1 MGWVSKDGN
10 MVWVNDQSYNSGVT
24 TQLSPNNPF
33 TNLAGSYYNSSL
45 FDNVMA
51 GTKAPPT
58 NPTDFWGW
66 QDTMDFDA
74 IGQSPENLALFGEQQ
89 AAADTAFNA
98 SSPVKF
104 DRDAMTI
111 SGKRADVSLFNKE
124 NAQTNPFSDMTTG
137 DWFTAAQ
144 QGANAIGSLYNIY
157 QGNKMLGLYQ
167 DQFDFNKKLSKTNLF
182 NQAQTVNAEMSD
194 RQRMRNSMGA
204 GLSTEDYMKK
214 YGVRGKM

>member
-1 MGWVSKDGN
+1 MAGKFNFFTGEWEDDTNLNYSPVERQS
-10 MVWVNDQSYNSGVT
+10 DQSFAQFANPESYAFF
-24 TQLSPNNPF
+24 NNANNQTPH
-33 TNLAGSYYNSSL
+33 
-45 FDNVMA
+45 
-51 GTKAPPT
+51 T
-58 NPTDFWGW
+58 NPWIPEITKPKGP
-66 QDTMDFDA
+66 FD
-74 IGQSPENLALFGEQQ
+74 
-89 AAADTAFNA
+89 
-98 SSPVKF
+98 
-104 DRDAMTI
+104 
-111 SGKRADVSLFNKE
+111 
-124 NAQTNPFSDMTTG
+124 DMTTG

>member
-1 MGWVSKDGN
+1 MGFDASGN
-10 MVWVNDQSYNSGVT
+10 YYPDSWFNPQGDLLPISGIKSNYLPEFMRTPTRFNKTVKM
-24 TQLSPNNPF
+24 NPGME
-33 TNLAGSYYNSSL
+33 NLNSSFYDNVQL
-45 FDNVMA
+45 DYKNAPGYSYDAEGNAIPNKAAQESMGVFDNL
-51 GTKAPPT
+51 TE
-58 NPTDFWGW
+58 TDKGYA
-66 QDTMDFDA
+66 DFFKSDSVEKP
-74 IGQSPENLALFGEQQ
+74 GVFG
-89 AAADTAFNA
+89 
-98 SSPVKF
+98 
-104 DRDAMTI
+104 
-111 SGKRADVSLFNKE
+111 
-124 NAQTNPFSDMTTG
+124 DMTTG